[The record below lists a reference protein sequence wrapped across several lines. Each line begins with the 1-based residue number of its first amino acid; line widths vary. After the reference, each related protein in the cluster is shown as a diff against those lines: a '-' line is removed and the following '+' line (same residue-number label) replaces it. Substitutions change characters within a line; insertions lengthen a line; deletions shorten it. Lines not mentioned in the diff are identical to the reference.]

1 MATNNKTFAQ
11 RAKYLI
17 KKYKGASYDPI
28 QKKELEAELAKLAEE
43 QEAYKQANGIGVQ
56 QAGAQ
61 QGVNPDGSLQYS
73 GLGDSFVAE
82 RIPAGDIASTIHSY
96 VKPMIAV
103 NPELE
108 PLDVQSQQ
116 QQYYDYKPYST
127 SVTPALVSGA
137 TSLIGN
143 LIMGQLAGKRKVN
156 YATVKPT
163 QIAAEQINLSNER
176 NQLSRQAS
184 VASRTGMRN
193 VGTSSRTRGEY
204 MGNVGNM
211 IVGLN
216 QNVADAYSKSYQTEA
231 LTNAQAR
238 QQASQFN
245 AQSASNAAQYNA
257 NVKNLAYQQEA
268 SNKAEQQEY
277 LSAAMESIPST
288 MQNIEQLK
296 MFDAGLAVSTPQNYQ
311 LVKSPTGRKAYELWK
326 KKYNVGL
333 QYKKPQHGQTD

>member
-28 QKKELEAELAKLAEE
+28 QRKELEAELAKLAEE
-43 QEAYKQANGIGVQ
+43 QEAYKQANGLNGEL
-56 QAGAQ
+56 Q
-61 QGVNPDGSLQYS
+61 QGINPDTSSQ
-73 GLGDSFVAE
+73 F
-82 RIPAGDIASTIHSY
+82 
-96 VKPMIAV
+96 AV
-103 NPELE
+103 GGE
-108 PLDVQSQQ
+108 V
-116 QQYYDYKPYST
+116 PYNT
-127 SVTPALVSGA
+127 SIVPSLVSGA

-143 LIMGQLAGKRKVN
+143 LVMGQLAGKRKVN

-245 AQSASNAAQYNA
+245 AQSAGNAAQYNA

-296 MFDAGLAVSTPQNYQ
+296 MFDAGLAVSTPQNHQ